1 MDWHQGGLRNVRDKT
16 FVDLGPVY
24 NRVRFWNNN
33 FDFLL
38 LGDRVP
44 EHPELVRHDAAD
56 PLLAPLLLQDLRPV
70 LAVDGLGRGAAD
82 GAEDRGYEWV
92 TTVVASTL
100 LPPTR
105 TWRW

>member
-1 MDWHQGGLRNVRDKT
+1 MDWHQGGLRNVRDET

-70 LAVDGLGRGAAD
+70 LVVDGLGRGAAD
-82 GAEDRGYEWV
+82 GAEDRRNDR
-92 TTVVASTL
+92 VAL
-100 LPPTR
+100 GLRPPSR
-105 TWRW
+105 RRGQ